1 MSVVRE
7 RLADV
12 YSVSMLQR
20 IYTSLKMMII
30 PFEQFAQFLP
40 NDGVVLE
47 VGCGYGYVLNY
58 LSLENP
64 TRQVVGNDPALD
76 RVDVAQGTIGDRQNI
91 RFVAGDC
98 RHMPEEDFD
107 GIVIADVLHHV
118 PYEEQAKILEDVYRK
133 LKPGGVLVM
142 RETDIKFRLRY
153 FIFIYWLEMILY
165 YGVEKLNFRKSAE
178 WQRILEPIGFS
189 VQHIIPNSRF
199 FPYITAL
206 FVCTKRS

>member
-1 MSVVRE
+1 
-7 RLADV
+7 
-12 YSVSMLQR
+12 
-20 IYTSLKMMII
+20 
-30 PFEQFAQFLP
+30 
-40 NDGVVLE
+40 
-47 VGCGYGYVLNY
+47 
-58 LSLENP
+58 
-64 TRQVVGNDPALD
+64 
-76 RVDVAQGTIGDRQNI
+76 
-91 RFVAGDC
+91 
-98 RHMPEEDFD
+98 MPELDLD
-107 GIVIADVLHHV
+107 GIVFADVLHHV

-153 FIFIYWLEMILY
+153 FIFNYWLEWILY

-178 WQRILEPIGFS
+178 WQRILEPIGVS